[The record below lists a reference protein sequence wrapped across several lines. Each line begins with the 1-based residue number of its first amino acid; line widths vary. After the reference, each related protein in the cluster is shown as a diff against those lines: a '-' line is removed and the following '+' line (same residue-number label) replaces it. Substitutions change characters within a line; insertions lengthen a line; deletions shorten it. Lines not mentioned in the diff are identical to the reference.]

1 MKWRY
6 SVESSIGAESGV
18 GIPDLS
24 AVVSS
29 LNFHSIWWLLIISP
43 GLLTVSL
50 GLGKSFVFV
59 LHGLHHIILLHGGF
73 IFEHSSHTGNSISL
87 HGVSLFF
94 RAIPVS
100 LIAVFT
106 VLLVAPFLLSLG
118 VNLHAGLVY
127 YKLISYKVFT
137 YISPLPRTVWL
148 LKHELACPGRVCQS
162 VV

>member
-6 SVESSIGAESGV
+6 SVESSIGTESRV

-24 AVVSS
+24 ARVAS

-73 IFEHSSHTGNSISL
+73 VFEHSSHAGNSVSL
-87 HGVSLFF
+87 HGVRLFF
-94 RAIPVS
+94 HTIPVS
-100 LIAVFT
+100 LIAVLA

-118 VNLHAGLVY
+118 IFLHAGLVY
-127 YKLISYKVFT
+127 YKLISHKMFT
-137 YISPLPRTVWL
+137 YISPLPRIVWL
-148 LKHELACPGRVCQS
+148 LKHGLACPGRVCQS